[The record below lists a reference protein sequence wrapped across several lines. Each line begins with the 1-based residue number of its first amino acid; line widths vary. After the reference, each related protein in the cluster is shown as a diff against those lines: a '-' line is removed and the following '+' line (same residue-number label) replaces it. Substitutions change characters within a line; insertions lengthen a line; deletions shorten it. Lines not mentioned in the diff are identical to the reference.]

1 MLKSLNPRK
10 GYIPTRRNV
19 KFNKGEWEQLKK
31 NYNYSCAT
39 CNNTEN
45 EPDRY
50 DENKITKLEKGHMN
64 PKLPLTLGNTIPHCS
79 ECNSQYKDKFIFNK
93 LGRIIGTT

>member
-1 MLKSLNPRK
+1 M
-10 GYIPTRRNV
+10 T
-19 KFNKGEWEQLKK
+19 
-31 NYNYSCAT
+31 A
-39 CNNTEN
+39 
-45 EPDRY
+45 
-50 DENKITKLEKGHMN
+50 ENKTTKLEKGHMN